1 MFLTFEYGLALA
13 GEIAL
18 ERLNKAA
25 KNRIKNE
32 KAFNNQYELASFL
45 YIKYQN
51 KIESN
56 KQIKLGNVELLFNL
70 MVRCEILTVSDL
82 TPYLKSL
89 DFTKDLRTISEIIT
103 DNIIYGNPDRYN
115 IYISLKTSFNEENTE
130 LHTAIGQ
137 FMEQWIL
144 LERLINSIS
153 MNVYTLC
160 CCYSNPASLNF
171 SNL

>member
-1 MFLTFEYGLALA
+1 
-13 GEIAL
+13 
-18 ERLNKAA
+18 
-25 KNRIKNE
+25 
-32 KAFNNQYELASFL
+32 
-45 YIKYQN
+45 
-51 KIESN
+51 
-56 KQIKLGNVELLFNL
+56 
-70 MVRCEILTVSDL
+70 MVRCEILTASDI

-115 IYISLKTSFNEENTE
+115 IYISLKTSSTEENTE

-153 MNVYTLC
+153 MNK
-160 CCYSNPASLNF
+160 NPNYRTPFSANNLKLIFSPVEFSHIMELRKYRNALVHGMLAPTI
-171 SNL
+171 SNLKQMTDEIKMICDKLQGKLS